1 MILESSSGSGL
12 PSIGLVPGWLFT
24 ASHWTGS
31 HGLLVSLREHVV
43 YTVLAV
49 GVAMVIAIPVGLVVG
64 HTGRGNFAV
73 AGLANGIRA
82 VPAFGLMIL
91 LYVIVSP
98 KIHYT
103 HAIGWLVP
111 RGGLGSLL
119 PVEAMLVVLAIP
131 SILTN
136 TYAGVRGVD
145 PAVRDAARGMG
156 MSARQVVVRVEAPI
170 ALPLILAGIRSAVL
184 QVIATAT
191 IAGFL
196 PFLGGL
202 GYQIFINGLP
212 QINDPNVGYP
222 AMLGAA
228 LLVAVLAGVADLLL
242 LGLERLVVSPGLSG
256 RHRPAYPL
264 FATTRRANNLHLT
277 PQGEP

>member
-1 MILESSSGSGL
+1 MMSSAHGSGL
-12 PSIGLVPGWLFT
+12 PSIGLVPRWLFT
-24 ASHWTGS
+24 ASHWTGQ
-31 HGLLVSLREHVV
+31 HGLLVSLREHIV
-43 YTVLAV
+43 YTVVAV
-49 GVAMVIAIPVGLVVG
+49 VVAMVLAIPVGLVIG
-64 HTGRGNFAV
+64 HTGRGSFSV
-73 AGLANGIRA
+73 AGVANGIRA

-98 KIHYT
+98 KIHYN

-111 RGGLGSLL
+111 RGGLGSLV

-131 SILTN
+131 PILTN
-136 TYAGVRGVD
+136 TYAGVRDVD
-145 PAVRDAARGMG
+145 PDVRDAARGMG
-156 MSARQVVVRVEAPI
+156 MSPRQIVLRVEAPI
-170 ALPLILAGIRSAVL
+170 ALPLMIAGIRSAVL

-191 IAGFL
+191 IAGYL

-228 LLVAVLAGVADLLL
+228 LVVAALAATADLLL
-242 LGLERLVVSPGLSG
+242 LGIEQLVVSPGLARRRTSPTRLLG
-256 RHRPAYPL
+256 RR
-264 FATTRRANNLHLT
+264 
-277 PQGEP
+277 